1 MSDKRNPK
9 SRKWPWQSSARNRAC
24 LSPPVHAQA
33 WPSPRPACWKKSVRT
48 GRGRVFVLRGFPGGL
63 DSASVGCGR
72 LSPGPGAVHSSLS
85 TLAALFTD
93 APPSSSA
100 ARASPALYSLV
111 CVTHIR
117 NFGHRSLSFA
127 EPVACCPPVG
137 WQLRGLGHS
146 TKRPFLLKGK
156 ELLEEN

>member
-1 MSDKRNPK
+1 MALAELCKE
-9 SRKWPWQSSARNRAC
+9 QG
-24 LSPPVHAQA
+24 LFE
-33 WPSPRPACWKKSVRT
+33 PACART
-48 GRGRVFVLRGFPGGL
+48 GLAEPTASLLEEECADRKGTCVVLRGFPGGL
-63 DSASVGCGR
+63 DSASVGCGW

-85 TLAALFTD
+85 TLATLFTD

-100 ARASPALYSLV
+100 AHASPALYSLV
-111 CVTHIR
+111 WVTHIR

-146 TKRPFLLKGK
+146 TKGK